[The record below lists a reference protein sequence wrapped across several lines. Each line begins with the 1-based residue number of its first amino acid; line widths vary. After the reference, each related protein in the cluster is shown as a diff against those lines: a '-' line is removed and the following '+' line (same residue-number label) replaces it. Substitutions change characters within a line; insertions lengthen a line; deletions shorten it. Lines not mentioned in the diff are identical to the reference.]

1 LLARGGWLLL
11 VSMFGLMVYD
21 LSRPALQ
28 FEERPAFSISAQAGA
43 LVLVRGTGTDL
54 DGIHQ
59 INDASQLVDVIKLA
73 NLRLSAAAGRKLR
86 LAGPIVSGKL
96 VELQVVKGQVQDIDC
111 GWMPAAMRI
120 ALGIP
125 LRVEQ
130 MTAADWQDLP
140 GVGPALALRIE
151 EERQHNGEF
160 DHLSDL
166 TRVDGVGLKSILNW
180 ETFFLHKK

>member
-28 FEERPAFSISAQAGA
+28 FEERPAFSISPKAKA
-43 LVLVRGTGTDL
+43 LVLLRGTGTDL

-59 INDASQLVDVIKLA
+59 INDAPHLASVIKLA
-73 NLRLSAAAGRKLR
+73 NLPLTAAARRKLR
-86 LAGPIVSGKL
+86 LAGPLESGKL
-96 VELQVVKGQVQDIDC
+96 IELQVVKGQRWDLGC

-125 LRVEQ
+125 LRVDQ
-130 MTAADWQDLP
+130 MTAADWEDLP
-140 GVGPALALRIE
+140 GVGPALALKIE

-160 DHLSDL
+160 NRLADL

-180 ETFFLHKK
+180 ENYFSEE